1 MNNSKLIYGIGLIAI
16 AVAVF
21 FLATRVKGKFHFG
34 GNTHWG
40 SARVK
45 GIDSFSIS
53 GVRILHSQGTA
64 NIIIIPS
71 DDERAVFY
79 YNKEEIENLSELKDS
94 TLYIDF
100 KGDGPGIF
108 QFRKS
113 SQLRVKLYTRSLNN
127 IKQEGVGSMHSK
139 GTMIQEN
146 VILSNEGV
154 GSMEFDLQCKKIDIS
169 NGGVGSIDV
178 KGTTETL
185 TLKNEGTGSID
196 AESLMAKSVRAS
208 NQGIGSI
215 SLNASESMDMANQG
229 VGSIEYSGEG
239 KVIRKVSQGIGSISK
254 K

>member
-16 AVAVF
+16 AGAVF
-21 FLATRVKGKFHFG
+21 FWATKVKGKFHFG
-34 GNTHWG
+34 DDTHWG
-40 SARVK
+40 SPRTK

-53 GVRILHSQGTA
+53 AVKILHSNGTA

-71 DDERAVFY
+71 DEERAVFY
-79 YNKEEIENLSELKDS
+79 YDNEEIENRSELKDS
-94 TLYIDF
+94 TLHIDF
-100 KGDGPGIF
+100 KGDGPNVF

-113 SQLRVKLYTRSLNN
+113 NQITVKLYTHSLNH
-127 IKQEGVGSMHSK
+127 IIQEGVGSIQSEGK
-139 GTMIQEN
+139 LIQEN
-146 VILSNEGV
+146 MILSNEGV
-154 GSMEFDLQCKKIDIS
+154 GSMEFEVQCQNIDIS

-178 KGTTETL
+178 KGITETL

-196 AESLMAKSVRAS
+196 AESLLAKTVRAS

-215 SLNASESMDMANQG
+215 SLQASESMDMTNQG

-239 KVIRKVSQGIGSISK
+239 KVLRTVSQGIGSISK